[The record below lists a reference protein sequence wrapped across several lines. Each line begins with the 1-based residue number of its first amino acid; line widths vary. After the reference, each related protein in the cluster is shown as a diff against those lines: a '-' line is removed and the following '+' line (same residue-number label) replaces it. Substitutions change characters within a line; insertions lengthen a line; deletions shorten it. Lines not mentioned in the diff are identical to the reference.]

1 MNETSS
7 PKIIIA
13 IDGFS
18 SSGKSTMAKALA
30 KRLGYRYIDS
40 GAMYRAVTLYA
51 MRHGLLGD
59 IAALVSHL
67 DNIDINFRVNPDGS
81 QSTLLNG
88 EDVERE
94 IRSMEVSA
102 HVSDI
107 ATVGEIRRAMVK
119 KQQALGADKGIVM
132 DGRDIT
138 TVVFPDAEL
147 KIFVDASDETRAKRR
162 FNELR
167 AKGDSDTSY
176 EQILENIR
184 KRDFTDTHRQESP
197 MFKAPDAVS
206 LDNSQMSI
214 EEQNDFLDNLVKQR
228 LEGIRNESRR

>member
-1 MNETSS
+1 
-7 PKIIIA
+7 
-13 IDGFS
+13 
-18 SSGKSTMAKALA
+18 MAKALA